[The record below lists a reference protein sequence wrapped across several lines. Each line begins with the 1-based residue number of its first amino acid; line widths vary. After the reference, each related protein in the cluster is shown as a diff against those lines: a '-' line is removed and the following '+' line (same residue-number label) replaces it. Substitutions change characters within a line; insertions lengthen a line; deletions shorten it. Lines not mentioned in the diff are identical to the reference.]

1 MAAEQVGLSTAGG
14 GSSVG
19 VGSGVGA
26 VTMGEERRLGI
37 KKPPN
42 SGVRNPAGIP
52 GGSNPETE
60 ECHLGFIGEGHSL
73 SLNSQGTPTSP

>member
-1 MAAEQVGLSTAGG
+1 
-14 GSSVG
+14 
-19 VGSGVGA
+19 
-26 VTMGEERRLGI
+26 MGEERRLGI

-60 ECHLGFIGEGHSL
+60 ERHLGFIGEGHSL